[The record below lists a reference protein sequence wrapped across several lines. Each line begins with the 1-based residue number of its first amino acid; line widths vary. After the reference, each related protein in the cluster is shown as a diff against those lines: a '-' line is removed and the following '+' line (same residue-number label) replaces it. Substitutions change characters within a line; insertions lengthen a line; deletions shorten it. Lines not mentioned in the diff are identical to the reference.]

1 VRTTDPADSA
11 YPLGRP
17 VPRPE
22 PAPPKDTE
30 VAPGVFRRADGKHYT
45 AKPQNEA
52 ASMQPIWD
60 FFGIVATPISGSGDM
75 EVILDGAA
83 TYGGL
88 PLNYG
93 ERV

>member
-1 VRTTDPADSA
+1 
-11 YPLGRP
+11 
-17 VPRPE
+17 
-22 PAPPKDTE
+22 
-30 VAPGVFRRADGKHYT
+30 
-45 AKPQNEA
+45 
-52 ASMQPIWD
+52 MQPIWD

-93 ERV
+93 EWV